1 MVPAFINYES
11 NLAPQMFS
19 LVVIILIIEF
29 ISLMIYATG
38 GQALG
43 IILKKQNNI
52 RLINRIAGL
61 LMVGV
66 GIWLALS

>member
-1 MVPAFINYES
+1 
-11 NLAPQMFS
+11 MFA

>member
-1 MVPAFINYES
+1 MVPAFINYEAP
-11 NLAPQMFS
+11 LFPQMS
-19 LVVIILIIEF
+19 ALVLIILIIEF

-52 RLINRIAGL
+52 RLINRIAGF
-61 LMVGV
+61 LMVCV
-66 GIWLALS
+66 GIWLAIS

>member
-1 MVPAFINYES
+1 MSA
-11 NLAPQMFS
+11 

-38 GQALG
+38 GQMLG
-43 IILKKQNNI
+43 IILKKQKNI
-52 RLINRIAGL
+52 QSINRLAGL
-61 LMVGV
+61 LMAGV